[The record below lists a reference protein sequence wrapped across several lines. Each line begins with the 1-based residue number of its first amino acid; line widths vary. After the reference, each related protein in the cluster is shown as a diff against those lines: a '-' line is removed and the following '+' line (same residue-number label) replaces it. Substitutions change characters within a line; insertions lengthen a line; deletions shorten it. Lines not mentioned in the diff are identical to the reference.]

1 MKYLDNVGLA
11 YFLEKLKKIIGSYVT
26 AEDPVSI
33 TDTIPP
39 TFDGYL
45 SSDFA
50 LKNDLSSHSNDTV
63 IHVTNAERE
72 AWDGALG
79 SVNIINATML
89 PKSGGT
95 MTGQLVAQSN
105 DAYGT
110 AQTRNII
117 ISNVDIEEGIAALAN
132 GTIYLVYE

>member
-11 YFLEKLKKIIGSYVT
+11 YFLEKLKTIIGSYVT

-50 LKNDLSSHSNDTV
+50 LKNDLDSHSDDTV
-63 IHVTNAERE
+63 IHVTNAERDT
-72 AWDGALG
+72 WNGVVGA
-79 SVNIINATML
+79 VNVINATML
-89 PKSGGT
+89 SKSGGT

-105 DAYGT
+105 DAYDT

-117 ISNVDIEEGIAALAN
+117 IGNTDIGDGSELAT